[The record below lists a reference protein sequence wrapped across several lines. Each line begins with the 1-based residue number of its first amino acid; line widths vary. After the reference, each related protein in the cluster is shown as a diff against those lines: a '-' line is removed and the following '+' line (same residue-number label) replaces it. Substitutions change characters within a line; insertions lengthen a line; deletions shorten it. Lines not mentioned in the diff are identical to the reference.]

1 MVLKYSHC
9 HLRIGISH
17 LMTRFFKLFY
27 LAYYCLIFRTACMV
41 PKCDGMIKY
50 ETIKGGIMAT
60 WVRQNNSV
68 ERYKIVKE
76 SIAKLSKYYNL
87 NPKTIVKW
95 RKRSFTKDADMG
107 QKHPRSTVL
116 TLEEEAVIVAF
127 RKHTL
132 LLLDDCLYALQS
144 TIPHF

>member
-1 MVLKYSHC
+1 MGAPEQQ
-9 HLRIGISH
+9 RRAI
-17 LMTRFFKLFY
+17 
-27 LAYYCLIFRTACMV
+27 
-41 PKCDGMIKY
+41 
-50 ETIKGGIMAT
+50 
-60 WVRQNNSV
+60 QNS
-68 ERYKIVKE
+68 KE

-107 QKHPRSTVL
+107 PKHPRSTVL

-132 LLLDDCLYALQS
+132 LPLDDCLYALQS

>member
-1 MVLKYSHC
+1 MGQILHGWAK
-9 HLRIGISH
+9 
-17 LMTRFFKLFY
+17 T
-27 LAYYCLIFRTACMV
+27 T
-41 PKCDGMIKY
+41 
-50 ETIKGGIMAT
+50 ETIRRAI
-60 WVRQNNSV
+60 QNSQ
-68 ERYKIVKE
+68 E

-107 QKHPRSTVL
+107 PKNVRSTVL

-132 LLLDDCLYALQS
+132 LPLDDCLYALQTNHS
-144 TIPHF
+144 